1 MGDGRGERGCMEEM
15 GDGCGALA
23 RTPHAGGR
31 RDRGKASRP
40 RRGGWEIAAGRDARV
55 VTRAENGGVSGG
67 ARLCLWLVRPALRW
81 CAVVKTSAWMLSP
94 RRGVRRGGVVSGTR
108 EADAPPALSLPEA
121 IALSLPEALA
131 ESKLQTHAWQ
141 VLRGNRIPYMHRL
154 QQKKLT
160 PAS

>member
-1 MGDGRGERGCMEEM
+1 MLVACETGIALVR
-15 GDGCGALA
+15 CGQDFNMDALA
-23 RTPHAGGR
+23 DAWR
-31 RDRGKASRP
+31 
-40 RRGGWEIAAGRDARV
+40 AA
-55 VTRAENGGVSGG
+55 
-67 ARLCLWLVRPALRW
+67 W
-81 CAVVKTSAWMLSP
+81 
-94 RRGVRRGGVVSGTR
+94 GVVSGTR